1 MVKIKIKR
9 NHLGQVLTFY
19 AEGHTGMAEHG
30 SDIVCAAI
38 SAVMQTA
45 LLGLGEHVHL
55 KKRLNYHIDE
65 DGWLY
70 CQLPQDLTVT
80 EQVRSEAIIE
90 TMIVG
95 LKSIQSE
102 YQNYLVVEEEVE

>member
-1 MVKIKIKR
+1 MVRVQIKR
-9 NHLGQVLTFY
+9 NQKGQIFVFNASGH
-19 AEGHTGMAEHG
+19 AEAGEYG

-45 LLGLGEHVHL
+45 LLGLGEYLNL
-55 KKRLNYHIDE
+55 KKRLTYQIDE

-70 CQLPQDLTVT
+70 CELPPDLTD
-80 EQVRSEAIIE
+80 EERVRTDAIIE
-90 TMIVG
+90 TMVIG

-102 YQNYLVVEEEVE
+102 YPNSIRVEEEVE